1 MTIDKAINSIER
13 ANKDLYNQIQ
23 SSVKNT
29 EMKIISKITQKT
41 YSKILNQNDLIYVQV
56 IGIDMIIQDVTNEMI
71 FDVE

>member
-56 IGIDMIIQDVTNEMI
+56 IGIDMIIQEVTNEMI